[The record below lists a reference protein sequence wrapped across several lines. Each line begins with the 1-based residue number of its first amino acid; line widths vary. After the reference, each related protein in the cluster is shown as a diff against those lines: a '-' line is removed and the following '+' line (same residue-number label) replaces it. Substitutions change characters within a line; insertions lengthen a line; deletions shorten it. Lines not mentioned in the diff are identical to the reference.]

1 MKKQVW
7 IVAVAILIT
16 TTSAFAQHVTTSQG
30 EILAFSSIE
39 LLVDCVAQMAMGDK
53 NLILAA
59 MITGDAFIV
68 PKGSVIMELK
78 HDKSG
83 LFAFMIKGKPGIYYS
98 TTQFIEK

>member
-1 MKKQVW
+1 MKKRVW
-7 IVAVAILIT
+7 VAIVVLLA
-16 TTSAFAQHVTTSQG
+16 TTSVFAQHVTTSQG
-30 EILAFSSIE
+30 EILAFSSVE
-39 LLVDCVAQMAMGDK
+39 LLVNCAAQMAMGDK

-78 HDKSG
+78 RDKSG